1 MSDRANEIAGK
12 TLLALVFCAMLY
24 LNTAGL
30 VGMLRADPRPAFWVL
45 DVTAQMLSMGFVGL
59 VVFLTIRR
67 MPPRST
73 AHGLAPRFAA
83 IAGTFALMALIFLP
97 VGEVPLFMRII
108 ATGLILVGTLGS
120 IWCLYVLGRSFS
132 IVAQARKLVTS
143 GPYGIVRHPLYFT
156 EGITT
161 IGIIIMHWSA
171 AALALGLVQF
181 ALQFWRMGFE
191 EQVLRGA
198 FPEYEDY
205 AERVGMIWPRWQAI
219 ARSANG

>member
-1 MSDRANEIAGK
+1 MSDRTNEIAGK

-30 VGMLRADPRPAFWVL
+30 AGMLRADPRPPFWLL
-45 DVTAQMLSMGFVGL
+45 DVIAQTLSMGFVGL

-83 IAGTFALMALIFLP
+83 VAGTFALMALIFLP
-97 VGEVPLFMRII
+97 MGEVPLAMRII
-108 ATGLILVGTLGS
+108 ATALILIGTLGS

-143 GPYGIVRHPLYFT
+143 GPYSIVRHPLYLT

-161 IGIIIMHWSA
+161 VGIIIMHWSA
-171 AALALGLVQF
+171 AALALGLVQI

-191 EQVLRGA
+191 EQVLREA

-205 AERVGMIWPRWQAI
+205 AARVGMIVPGLGR
-219 ARSANG
+219 RTVSA